1 MTQLNPERVLGLIWL
16 GTEEGG
22 WLQADQGEAE
32 GLRTQQEDLRGTGL
46 ETMDNFF
53 KDQE

>member
-1 MTQLNPERVLGLIWL
+1 MAQFNPERVLGL

-32 GLRTQQEDLRGTGL
+32 GLRTQQEYLQGTGL
-46 ETMDNFF
+46 ETIGNSF
-53 KDQE
+53 KAQD